1 MMYMLLII
9 THLHEARPMSMYHD
23 LEDCL
28 TKKELMVKDGHD
40 AHCFRL
46 EEPASTVKD
55 LAPNTTK

>member
-1 MMYMLLII
+1 MMYMLII
-9 THLHEARPMSMYHD
+9 IAHLHEAKPSFIYTD

-28 TKKELMVKDGHD
+28 TKKEIMVKDGHD